1 MLFRAALLACLLPCA
16 ALAEVHEVRMLNRN
30 DTGPMPFEL
39 IDGIACTQAQ
49 TTHDAPVTL
58 VTEFPDETVH
68 GDAFRF
74 AHLVQMHTVLAAVQA
89 WQQIE
94 L

>member
-1 MLFRAALLACLLPCA
+1 MPARCRSGSSTASPAGTDHARRAS
-16 ALAEVHEVRMLNRN
+16 
-30 DTGPMPFEL
+30 
-39 IDGIACTQAQ
+39 
-49 TTHDAPVTL
+49 DAGDRV
-58 VTEFPDETVH
+58 PDETVH